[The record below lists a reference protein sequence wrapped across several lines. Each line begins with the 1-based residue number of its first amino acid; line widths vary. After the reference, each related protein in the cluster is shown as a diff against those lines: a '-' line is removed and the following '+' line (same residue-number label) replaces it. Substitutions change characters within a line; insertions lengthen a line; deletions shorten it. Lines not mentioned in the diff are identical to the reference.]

1 MSTRSIAAA
10 AAVVSLSLSA
20 ATLPGYVLAAGAELT
35 EVVVTATRTRTPLA
49 ELAVHEPDYKLLIAF
64 LKGMEFNT
72 LTRRVA
78 EFAHINQY
86 QHTLAGGRFQHLDT
100 SRQ

>member
-20 ATLPGYVLAAGAELT
+20 AALPGYAQAAGTELT

-49 ELAVHEPDYKLLIAF
+49 ELAVPVVVIDRAAIENALALDAAELIAA
-64 LKGMEFNT
+64 LPGVE
-72 LTRRVA
+72 VA
-78 EFAHINQY
+78 R
-86 QHTLAGGRFQHLDT
+86 TGGASTFIM
-100 SRQ
+100 